1 MPVLPVT
8 AGQQIHRLSVEFL
21 RKGGGEVV
29 GPQSRLHMS
38 HGNLQVETG
47 QSGGKGGGG
56 IPVDED
62 EVRLH
67 LLQDRPHSGEDGGG
81 NVKESLSLPHN
92 GKVIVGDDLKNL
104 QNLIQHLPV
113 LPRDA
118 DSHLKACPALQLLH

>member
-1 MPVLPVT
+1 M
-8 AGQQIHRLSVEFL
+8 
-21 RKGGGEVV
+21 
-29 GPQSRLHMS
+29 
-38 HGNLQVETG
+38 
-47 QSGGKGGGG
+47 
-56 IPVDED
+56 DED

-118 DSHLKACPALQLLH
+118 DGHPEACPALQLLHQRTHFNGLRTGAENEHNFFHGVPPPCAASAYERRAQKIRPCKQERIKRYRFSR